1 VKMAISFIAGIMVCS
16 LILFGVR
23 TVVPIRAE
31 TDNLSE
37 QSENVTQSFIDLLP
51 DIERIYHESLTM
63 PFRQAGSKIYD
74 EDIARYYQ
82 ELLDNSVFY
91 EPGDGNN

>member
-1 VKMAISFIAGIMVCS
+1 MKMAISFIAGIMVCS

-63 PFRQAGSKIYD
+63 PFRQAGNKIYD

-91 EPGDGNN
+91 EPGDETD